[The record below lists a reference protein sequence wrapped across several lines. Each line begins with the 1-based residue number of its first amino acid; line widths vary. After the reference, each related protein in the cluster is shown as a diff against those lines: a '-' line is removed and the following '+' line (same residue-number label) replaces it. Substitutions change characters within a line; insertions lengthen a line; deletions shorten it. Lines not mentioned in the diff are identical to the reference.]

1 MIQIENLTKIYNS
14 RKKGSHRALNNV
26 NITLPNKGIVFVLG
40 KSGSGK
46 STLLNLIG
54 GLDKIT
60 SGSIVVDGNNISN
73 FSEKQLCNYRNTH
86 IGFIFQDYHLLE
98 ELTIY
103 ENIVLSL
110 NLKREEDKGDVKQA
124 LETVDLKG
132 YENRLPSELS
142 GGERQRVA
150 IARAIIKKPRIILAD
165 EPTGN
170 LDPETSKAILNILQE
185 LAKSCLVLIVSHN
198 ETDAYKYADRILKL
212 SDGEIIQDNVR
223 NKKIKNE
230 TIIENDTFL
239 IPHDRMIS
247 DDEIECI
254 NHQLETKKI
263 KKVAKSERKYV
274 PYVDEDTTIETT
286 KILSRNLSFKN
297 TTKLSGKFLKTKI
310 GTICLSSI
318 VAAVIFVVFA
328 LATSFITFD
337 ENQIIQNEMKKND
350 INGYSLTKY
359 MTDDE
364 MTELNSHVNHPK
376 DVLDSDIEA
385 FYDAGYEG
393 EITKVLNY
401 GLYLRY
407 CDNWL
412 GSKNYYFN
420 SSFLYPLESVGTIV
434 TNEEYL
440 KGLLGGEINWLAKV
454 EEDKPHGI
462 YISDYL
468 ADSLRCHLD
477 KYKLMTYEQMLGN
490 RTGVASNAMVFN
502 YINGIFETGYKEK
515 YKSLFDDFASGKL
528 NRNNIKEDS
537 RFSSLYA
544 QFFKFYGYAFSFNP
558 NFEEDLA
565 KSDSSYFL
573 PCQNMKIEGIQGHF
587 YDQKSITGTYF
598 LRDFG
603 NSYNFQP
610 NGLSLNLTI
619 YNILFG
625 TNLSAEDIKNFVPHE
640 ATFQVFRVYDKNQTV
655 VSSKT
660 FLIERLIPT
669 ADYCGF
675 AGKEA
680 AEFFM
685 AANTYSH
692 TVIIENNNSICEV
705 LDAAKALGYT
715 SNLTTVEAVN
725 YMTRIVNV
733 FIPIFEILGIIL
745 IFGAIFILT
754 TFSIKMIRTKIHD
767 IGIMKALGAKNRTI
781 YSIFGLQ
788 LGLVS
793 FLTCGISVLGYYL
806 LVGFTNKVLLKSLS
820 KLSSYASTLQTKFIM
835 FNWGIALFNIA
846 LIVLVSIVSLVIP
859 ILLIRKIE
867 PVKII
872 KVKE

>member
-150 IARAIIKKPRIILAD
+150 IARAIIEKPRIILAD

-223 NKKIKNE
+223 NKRIKTE

-247 DDEIECI
+247 DDEIERI

-263 KKVAKSERKYV
+263 KKVVKSERKYV
-274 PYVDEDTTIETT
+274 PYVDEDKTIETT

-385 FYDAGYEG
+385 FYDAGYDG

-573 PCQNMKIEGIQGHF
+573 PCQNMKIEGIEGHF
-587 YDQKSITGTYF
+587 YDRKSITGTYF

-603 NSYNFQP
+603 NSYKFQP
-610 NGLSLNLTI
+610 NGLSLNLTV

-625 TNLSAEDIKNFVPHE
+625 TNLTAEDIKNFVPHE

-669 ADYCGF
+669 ADYCGV

-835 FNWGIALFNIA
+835 FNRGIALFNIA
-846 LIVLVSIVSLVIP
+846 LIILVSIVSLVIP